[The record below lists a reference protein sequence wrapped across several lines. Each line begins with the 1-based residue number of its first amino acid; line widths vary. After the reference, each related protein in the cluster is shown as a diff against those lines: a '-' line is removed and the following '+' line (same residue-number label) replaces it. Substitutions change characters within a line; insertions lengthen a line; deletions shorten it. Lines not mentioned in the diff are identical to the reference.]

1 MEKIKNIKIG
11 DTIVKS
17 KVELTED
24 KLMVQFKVGECT
36 CSGLFKKC
44 KFCGT
49 WTIRENGICQKCESL
64 VKSLME
70 TANKESEK
78 VNATEV
84 AKKEKTSN
92 KIDKGSATGFIYAPK
107 DAEIKI
113 KVNDLDKY
121 NVIQM
126 NERQITYILQCIRE
140 GSNTNT
146 LICLKTGL
154 KRTSVTRYL
163 AALHAAHLIVKVS
176 KKNATTYYF
185 VPETVSIEDL
195 K

>member
-1 MEKIKNIKIG
+1 MEKIKNIKIE

-44 KFCGT
+44 KFCGN
-49 WTIRENGICQKCESL
+49 WTIRENGICPKCESL
-64 VKSLME
+64 VKSLMK
-70 TANKESEK
+70 TANKEAKKETD
-78 VNATEV
+78 TEV
-84 AKKEKTSN
+84 AKKEKTS
-92 KIDKGSATGFIYAPK
+92 KKKDKGGTIGFIYAPK
-107 DAEIKI
+107 DAKIKI

-121 NVIQM
+121 KVNQM
-126 NERQITYILQCIRE
+126 SKRQITYILQCIRE
-140 GSNTNT
+140 GSNTNA

-154 KRTSVTRYL
+154 KEISTKRYL
-163 AALHAAHLIVKVS
+163 NSLNAAHLIVRVS
-176 KKNATTYYF
+176 RKNATTYYYI
-185 VPETVSIEDL
+185 PETVSIEDL

>member
-36 CSGLFKKC
+36 CSGFFKKC
-44 KFCGT
+44 KFCGN
-49 WTIRENGICQKCESL
+49 WTIRENGICPKCDNL
-64 VKSLME
+64 VNSLMK
-70 TANKESEK
+70 TANKEAKKE
-78 VNATEV
+78 NATEV
-84 AKKEKTSN
+84 ARKEKTSN
-92 KIDKGSATGFIYAPK
+92 KLDKDGTTGFIYAPK
-107 DAEIKI
+107 DVEIKI
-113 KVNDLDKY
+113 RVNNLDKY

-126 NERQITYILQCIRE
+126 NEKQITYMLQCIRE
-140 GSNTNT
+140 GSNTNA

-163 AALHAAHLIVKVS
+163 AALHTAHLIVRVS
-176 KKNATTYYF
+176 KKNATTYYYI
-185 VPETVSIEDL
+185 PETVSIEDL

>member
-11 DTIVKS
+11 DTIIKS

-49 WTIRENGICQKCESL
+49 WTVRENGICPKCENL
-64 VKSLME
+64 VKSLMK
-70 TANKESEK
+70 TANKEAKKE
-78 VNATEV
+78 NATEV
-84 AKKEKTSN
+84 AKKEKTPN
-92 KIDKGSATGFIYAPK
+92 KIDKGGTTGFIYAPK
-107 DAEIKI
+107 DVKIKI

-126 NERQITYILQCIRE
+126 NEKQITYILQCIRE
-140 GSNTNT
+140 GSNTNA

-163 AALHAAHLIVKVS
+163 TALNSAHLIVRVS

-185 VPETVSIEDL
+185 IPETVSIEDL

>member
-11 DTIVKS
+11 DTIIKS

-36 CSGLFKKC
+36 CSGFFKKC
-44 KFCGT
+44 KFCGN
-49 WTIRENGICQKCESL
+49 WTIRENGICPKCESL
-64 VKSLME
+64 VKSLMK

-78 VNATEV
+78 ENATEV
-84 AKKEKTSN
+84 AKKKKITPYEK
-92 KIDKGSATGFIYAPK
+92 GGATGFIKAPK
-107 DAEIKI
+107 DETIKI
-113 KVNDLDKY
+113 KVNGLENYKV
-121 NVIQM
+121 NQM
-126 NERQITYILQCIRE
+126 SKRQITYMLQLIRE
-140 GSNTNT
+140 GSNTNA

-163 AALHAAHLIVKVS
+163 TALNSAHLIVKVS

-185 VPETVSIEDL
+185 IPETVSIEDL

>member
-11 DTIVKS
+11 DTIVKT

-24 KLMVQFKVGECT
+24 KLMVQFKVGEST
-36 CSGLFKKC
+36 CSWFFKKC
-44 KFCGT
+44 KFCGS
-49 WTIRENGICQKCESL
+49 WTIRENGICPKCENL
-64 VKSLME
+64 VKNLME
-70 TANKESEK
+70 TANKESKKE
-78 VNATEV
+78 NATEV

-92 KIDKGSATGFIYAPK
+92 KKDKGGTTGFIYAPK

-113 KVNDLDKY
+113 RVNDLDKY

-126 NERQITYILQCIRE
+126 NEKQITYILQCIRE
-140 GSNTNT
+140 GSNTNA

-163 AALHAAHLIVKVS
+163 AALHTAHLIVRVS

-185 VPETVSIEDL
+185 IPETVSIEDL